1 MREEGRTKSVASIV
15 DGMVCKTFI
24 NEMLYVKLIIEMI
37 GGCAKAS
44 STASDSSS
52 SSCLLVV
59 VGPLTIYLPQQVEG
73 AEQARS

>member
-1 MREEGRTKSVASIV
+1 MREEGRTKSVPSVV

-52 SSCLLVV
+52 SSCSV
-59 VGPLTIYLPQQVEG
+59 PRTIYLPQQVEG